1 MASINAVFNFQD
13 RISRKLSRPT
23 KALEKVARTADN
35 TNKMFRRLSRL
46 RVNPRI
52 GVKDQATRR
61 IRTITRSLNE
71 IGSKVATATIRVK
84 DNASRAI
91 SNVESRLD
99 GLASKTLALGAV
111 AGISSAGMFSAGA
124 NAFES
129 DARASAVTGLNPDL
143 VTNIA
148 DNIFYDKKIG
158 NSRNDVIQAL
168 VDYSQQTKLE
178 GKALREAVEGT
189 AQYAQIYGTD
199 ISETARG
206 FASSLKNELG
216 SFGEIADVSAF
227 VMKYAGDQYDDYLDS
242 LNEYSSTFKD
252 LKLNIDQVGA
262 AYIAAVQSGG
272 RNFDEPSDMFREFNI
287 RRSEMS
293 DTQITAMSKLLGKDR
308 TREIY
313 KAMDAGSLSGQQVLY
328 EYATALS
335 KLPSEAQKAAY
346 ATELLGTKYE
356 DLKEPMLAAA
366 QAISDPVKA
375 AGELNEQFGNYRKN
389 NPMTSINDTA
399 KTLGGTLK
407 DIGQSM
413 LVSVTPA
420 FEELNKWATSKEG
433 QKSIADFT
441 SSISLLAGV
450 LANDLGT
457 GIRWAIDNWSELA
470 PILKWVG
477 TGLLFMFGAVKGI
490 KAVKATFPVFQ
501 FLWKL
506 LMGGWKVLQWVGK
519 GVKLAGSGLLWLGRG
534 FVSVLKWAKPF
545 LPWIGRVVGGLVRF
559 VPVIGWVITALGLLW
574 AAWKNWDTIKG
585 IVSNAFQGA
594 KDAIAEGVNW
604 ILKKVNWM
612 IEKLNGISVD
622 IPFYGEVG
630 FNIKEFGLLE
640 TKEMRDNNKKAAST
654 LQNTGFPNLI
664 KGFDGSHAKG
674 ISDVPF
680 DNYVANLHEGET
692 VLPKEE
698 ATLIRNMAGNG
709 SGSRVSG
716 GVRDVVLQ
724 FTGDNHFNS
733 GADEDRFIKKAVKA
747 VKQVLTDELALG
759 PSGVQTI

>member
-13 RISRKLSRPT
+13 RISRKLARPA
-23 KALEKVARTADN
+23 KALEKVAQTTDK
-35 TNKMFRRLSRL
+35 TNKMFRRLSRM
-46 RVNPRI
+46 RINPRV
-52 GVKDQATRR
+52 GLKDQATRKL
-61 IRTITRSLNE
+61 RTLTRSLNT
-71 IGSKVATATIRVK
+71 IGSTVATATIRVK
-84 DNASRAI
+84 DNASRTI

-99 GLASKTLALGAV
+99 GLANKTLALGAV

-129 DARASAVTGLNPDL
+129 DARASAMTNLSQPA

-148 DNIFYDKKIG
+148 DSIYYDKKIG

-189 AQYAQIYGTD
+189 AMYAQIYGTD

-287 RRSEMS
+287 RRNEMS

-313 KAMDAGSLSGQQVLY
+313 KAMDAGTLSGQQVLF

-335 KLPSEAQKAAY
+335 NLPSEAQKAAY

-366 QAISDPVKA
+366 EAISDPVKA
-375 AGELNEQFGNYRKN
+375 AGELNKQFGVFKGN
-389 NPMTSINDTA
+389 NPMTEINNTVL
-399 KTLGGTLK
+399 TLGKSLK
-407 DIGQSM
+407 DMGQSM
-413 LVSVTPA
+413 IVAVTPA
-420 FEELNKWATSKEG
+420 FAELNAWASSEEG
-433 QKSIADFT
+433 QKSIANFT
-441 SSISLLAGV
+441 KSVTELSGALAKD
-450 LANDLGT
+450 LAT
-457 GIRWAIDNWSELA
+457 GIKWVIDNWDVLL
-470 PILKWVG
+470 PYLK
-477 TGLLFMFGAVKGI
+477 TGAKVLGGLFIAGKVAKVFKEFA
-490 KAVKATFPVFQ
+490 PVFT
-501 FLWKL
+501 F
-506 LMGGWKVLQWVGK
+506 VGK
-519 GVKLAGSGLLWLGRG
+519 TMKTAWSVAKWLGSGILSLGRG
-534 FVSVLKWAKPF
+534 FVSVLKWSKPF
-545 LPWIGRVVGGLVRF
+545 IPWIGRVVGGLVRF

-574 AAWKNWDTIKG
+574 AAWKNWDTIKS

-680 DNYVANLHEGET
+680 DNYAANLHKGET
-692 VLPKEE
+692 VLPAEE
-698 ATLIRNMAGNG
+698 ASLIRDMAGTRSTSG
-709 SGSRVSG
+709 SPVSGSRMVNINI
-716 GVRDVVLQ
+716 
-724 FTGDNHFNS
+724 TGDNYYSNDMD
-733 GADEDRFIKKAVKA
+733 AKKVVKIIK
-747 VKQVLTDELALG
+747 DALKNEHDYG
-759 PSGVQTI
+759 PSGVQMV